1 MIRMMILFTI
11 TGLVLAII
19 GMPLSMGKIPPN
31 HFYGFRT
38 RRTLSDPDIWYP
50 ANVYAGRLMTI
61 GGLIISI
68 AAPLLVV
75 IPGIDL
81 HTYSNGFAI
90 VMLVVICVVT
100 TLSLNYI
107 RRL

>member
-11 TGLVLAII
+11 TGLVLAIV

-31 HFYGFRT
+31 HVYGFRT

-50 ANVYAGRLMTI
+50 ANAYAGRLMTI

-81 HTYSNGFAI
+81 LTYSNGFAI

-100 TLSLNYI
+100 TLSFNYI